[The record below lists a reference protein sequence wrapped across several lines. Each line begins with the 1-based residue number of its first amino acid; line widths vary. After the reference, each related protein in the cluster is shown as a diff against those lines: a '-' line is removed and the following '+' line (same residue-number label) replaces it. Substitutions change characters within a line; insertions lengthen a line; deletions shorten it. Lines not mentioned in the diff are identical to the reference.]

1 MHSKIIEISETPI
14 EREEY
19 ITEGC
24 FCDEEFNHFAD
35 YLQGVKPESEEKII
49 EWIDR
54 YGIFERNGRELTL
67 LDVSPFLEKWRE
79 KIKERANNIDFSD
92 TLALYRLRKIIKETH
107 VDASLR
113 FYFGEEFMTLGELV
127 HWLYNFHKPGDKF
140 YIGGILDYH
149 F

>member
-1 MHSKIIEISETPI
+1 MKKRLLSAAAALCLALSL
-14 EREEY
+14 
-19 ITEGC
+19 
-24 FCDEEFNHFAD
+24 FAGLSPAVQAAD
-35 YLQGVKPESEEKII
+35 DTIKGYLVPYTVKAGDTI
-49 EWIDR
+49 
-54 YGIFERNGRELTL
+54 YGICQ
-67 LDVSPFLEKWRE
+67 
-79 KIKERANNIDFSD
+79 ANNIDFSD
-92 TLALYRLRKIIKETH
+92 TLALYRLREIIKETH